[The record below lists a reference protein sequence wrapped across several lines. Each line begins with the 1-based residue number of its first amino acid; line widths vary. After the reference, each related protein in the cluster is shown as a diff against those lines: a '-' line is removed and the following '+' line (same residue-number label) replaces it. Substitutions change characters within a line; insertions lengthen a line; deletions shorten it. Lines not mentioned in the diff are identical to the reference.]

1 MKKYRL
7 KPWIPLDKLD
17 WGYLS
22 QNPSPGAIEY
32 NHLILPRYV
41 KAVSHHKTSEG
52 VPLDC
57 DGEIIFGNDSS
68 DPFCKQIF
76 KFDCSFLLPIR
87 QTYEISL
94 TNNKGYCDKVIKGNH
109 FVLPRCPSES
119 KFEIESSF
127 VGYGDNATRN
137 LNNIECISETL
148 SISQEV
154 EMFNTFSDKI
164 LTNDE
169 IETLNMVN
177 NSDLE
182 DNLKCGDYQKHYVG
196 FKIKS

>member
-1 MKKYRL
+1 M
-7 KPWIPLDKLD
+7 
-17 WGYLS
+17 
-22 QNPSPGAIEY
+22 
-32 NHLILPRYV
+32 

-169 IETLNMVN
+169 NETLYWKRISLLTQVIVDACYKSLNLNGESVSVN
-177 NSDLE
+177 YEL
-182 DNLKCGDYQKHYVG
+182 LQGI
-196 FKIKS
+196 KI